1 MNRTLVESRPLIVG
15 DPDVVE
21 VKVGEETE
29 VVKRLPFANEEVHMI
44 GGLLG
49 VQPLTADKATKEN
62 FLENAESANLIH
74 IAAHGNA
81 ERGEI
86 LLAPNSGNTAD
97 KLKDVLL
104 SISDLEEKRLRA
116 NLVVLSCCHSGRGD
130 VRAEGIAGIG
140 RAFLGA
146 GACAVL
152 VSLWAVAD
160 EATMYFMT
168 SFYEH
173 LIRGETSSEAMRAMR
188 ETEEYSH
195 PRHRGGFVLIG
206 DNVAPFGE

>member
-1 MNRTLVESRPLIVG
+1 MQEFVHGPQVTVVPDGEVALVPFAALIDGDGRYVAESLQVRLVPSLATAKMIMEQADEPHTVESRPLIVG

-29 VVKRLPFANEEVHMI
+29 VVKRLPFA
-44 GGLLG
+44 
-49 VQPLTADKATKEN
+49 
-62 FLENAESANLIH
+62 
-74 IAAHGNA
+74 
-81 ERGEI
+81 
-86 LLAPNSGNTAD
+86 
-97 KLKDVLL
+97 
-104 SISDLEEKRLRA
+104 
-116 NLVVLSCCHSGRGD
+116 
-130 VRAEGIAGIG
+130 
-140 RAFLGA
+140 

-160 EATMYFMT
+160 EATMYFMK

-173 LIRGETSSEAMRAMR
+173 LIRGETASEALSQAMRAMR

-195 PRHRGGFVLIG
+195 PRHWGGFVLIG